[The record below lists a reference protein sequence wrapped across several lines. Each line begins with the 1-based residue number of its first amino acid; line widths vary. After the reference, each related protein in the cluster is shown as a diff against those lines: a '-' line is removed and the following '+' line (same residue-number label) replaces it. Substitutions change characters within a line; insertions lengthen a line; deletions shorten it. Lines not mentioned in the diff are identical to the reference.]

1 MINNP
6 NISNAMSAYAQ
17 ALKVGAGD
25 KMDARDVAGP
35 SFGDLMASGVEKAI
49 EVQKTSEKVSADA
62 VLGKADLTDVVQAV
76 NNAEVTLDL
85 VVSVRDKVIEA
96 YETIM
101 RMSI

>member
-1 MINNP
+1 MDNP
-6 NISNAMSAYAQ
+6 MISNAINAYTQ
-17 ALKVGAGD
+17 AAKADTG
-25 KMDARDVAGP
+25 KTMDARDVAGP
-35 SFGDLMASGVEKAI
+35 SFGDVLTAGVEKAI

-62 VLGKADLTDVVQAV
+62 VLGKADLTDVVQAI

-101 RMSI
+101 RMPI

>member
-1 MINNP
+1 MDNP
-6 NISNAMSAYAQ
+6 IISNALSAYAQ
-17 ALKVGAGD
+17 ASKVGAGD

-62 VLGKADLTDVVQAV
+62 VLGKADLTDVVQAI

-101 RMSI
+101 RMPI